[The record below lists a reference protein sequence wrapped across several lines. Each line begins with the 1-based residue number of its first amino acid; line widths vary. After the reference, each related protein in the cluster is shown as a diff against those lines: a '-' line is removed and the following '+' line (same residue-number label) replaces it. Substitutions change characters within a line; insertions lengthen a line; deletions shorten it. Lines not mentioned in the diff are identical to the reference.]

1 MQQTLLELRV
11 VTLWQPWASL
21 MAYDLKRWETRPRTI
36 AWRNY
41 RGPVAVH
48 AASSIPAGYRREAQA
63 LFAAEPFRS
72 ALAAHGIERWQQLPT
87 GAILSIHQLVDCVPT
102 EQIVHELSELERA
115 FGNYEPGRLALRFTE
130 AALLPEPI
138 PARGY
143 QGLWTYR
150 F

>member
-1 MQQTLLELRV
+1 MQVTLLELRV

-21 MAYDLKRWETRPRTI
+21 MAYGLKTWETRPRTI

-48 AASSIPAGYRREAQA
+48 AARTIPAGYRREARA
-63 LFAAEPFRS
+63 LVAAEPFRS
-72 ALAAHGIERWQQLPT
+72 VLAAHGIERWEHLPT
-87 GAILSIHQLVDCVPT
+87 GAILSTHQLVDCVPT
-102 EQIVHELSELERA
+102 EDIVTELSELERA
-115 FGNYEPGRLALRFTE
+115 FGNYMPDRVALHFTE
-130 AALLPEPI
+130 ALLLPEPI